1 MPELFVVGEI
11 KQIALETSGVFSIR
25 YNFVVG
31 NENWVLQSGHMFGNT
46 MFNSTKDGEVILNHP
61 IDAYFS
67 TTSLEGFPYLV
78 VEVWKLTLEN
88 VKKKKKVSWASKLE
102 NVKEFH
108 SISSTW
114 LPVNSGSHNLT
125 MSLWRVLSLED
136 KNYSDSFLP
145 DYPNDIG
152 RYILENREQ
161 IVSDSLGF
169 VNVDINIVV
178 SGFQKFGV
186 ME

>member
-88 VKKKKKVSWASKLE
+88 VK
-102 NVKEFH
+102 EFH

-169 VNVDINIVV
+169 VNIDINIVV